1 MSRTQQSINKE
12 KGERL
17 ERKVLDKIS
26 SSCAF
31 AARVSETSGG
41 HSTPDL
47 VCVQDTKKGLKPK
60 VRLIE
65 VKYNGYVQRKQRDE
79 LVDIAERSP
88 ANVAIEVHNRISPRK
103 EEKTTVRR
111 AGDIETT
118 REPWSPEKTREML
131 EDEFSTKR
139 FDIKEW
145 RSNN

>member
-1 MSRTQQSINKE
+1 MSQTQQSKNRT
-12 KGERL
+12 KGDRL
-17 ERKVLDKIS
+17 ERKVLKKIG

-65 VKYNGYVQRKQRDE
+65 VKYNGYVQPKQRDE
-79 LVDIAERSP
+79 LVNIAERSP
-88 ANVAIEVHNRISPRK
+88 DNVAIEVHNRISPRK
-103 EEKTTVRR
+103 EEKTTVRG

-139 FDIKEW
+139 FDYEEW
-145 RSNN
+145 QSNN